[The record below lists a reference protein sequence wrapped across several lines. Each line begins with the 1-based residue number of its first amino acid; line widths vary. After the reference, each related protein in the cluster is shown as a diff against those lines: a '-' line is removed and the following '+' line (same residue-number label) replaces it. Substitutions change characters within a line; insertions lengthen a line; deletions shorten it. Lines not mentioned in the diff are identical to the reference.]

1 MSLVLTSWKEI
12 ADYLGKG
19 VRTVQRWERLQLGI
33 PIRRPPN
40 RQKGM
45 VMAVSSELDAWIQ
58 AHSVRPSREESAVM
72 ESERLQS
79 LLVSAEAEILELR
92 EQLDRLQN
100 LYYAAV
106 ANGHAPDAAQQ
117 EHPAKR
123 QGAADSSRPLSLNSK
138 REAEDR
144 EFLFCCAQENR
155 LRLLNSVIQLC
166 GTYIEMAQTANS
178 IGDAATAHHLLEIV
192 DRTLSSRA
200 CHVDASVGKLHP
212 VSRETFRRIAELQDV
227 TRNMRQRL
235 AEEGTAPRGLSIS
248 G

>member
-1 MSLVLTSWKEI
+1 
-12 ADYLGKG
+12 
-19 VRTVQRWERLQLGI
+19 
-33 PIRRPPN
+33 
-40 RQKGM
+40 M

-58 AHSVRPSREESAVM
+58 ANSVRPSREESAVM

-100 LYYAAV
+100 LYYSAV
-106 ANGHAPDAAQQ
+106 ANGHAPSAAQQ
-117 EHPAKR
+117 EQPAKCH
-123 QGAADSSRPLSLNSK
+123 GAADSSRPPSLHSMYKSK
-138 REAEDR
+138 NR
-144 EFLFCCAQENR
+144 EFLFNCAQENR

-178 IGDAATAHHLLEIV
+178 IGDASTAHHLLETV
-192 DRTLSSRA
+192 ERTLSSRA
-200 CHVDASVGKLHP
+200 CHVDASVGELHP
-212 VSRETFRRIAELQDV
+212 VSRGTFRRIAELQDV

-235 AEEGTAPRGLSIS
+235 AEDGTALRGMSIS